1 MAAGKEQT
9 EPPTLRGQDTV
20 WLQDSFFFLLKVK
33 SCAEFVSGSQLR
45 IQEYEKQLEKT
56 RNIIPFDQMTI
67 DDLNEIFPETKL
79 DKKYPYWP
87 HQPIENL

>member
-45 IQEYEKQLEKT
+45 IQEYEKQVRMSHGL
-56 RNIIPFDQMTI
+56 F
-67 DDLNEIFPETKL
+67 LG
-79 DKKYPYWP
+79 
-87 HQPIENL
+87 PIVSVAAWQ